1 MRHATALLLHQVDG
15 PVHRL
20 AIPINLRDHRSRTPD
35 PAEETRV
42 PRRLCSMRAFR
53 TQRRFCQRLL
63 LVLASL
69 AIGGFLLAGTATAH
83 AETPGVI
90 GGVWSFNGGRV
101 AIQRQADGSW
111 TGTVVAPT
119 RFAECSHPV
128 GEVMWTGM
136 RATTSGAWVGLHQ
149 WFFVGAACVPNPQL
163 GLTAWRLLEAKGG
176 AHFLRACFSE
186 PGDGQPEIS
195 STGVAT
201 GASFGCV
208 DSALLAPSPATSG
221 AAGFELAVTLPSARS
236 CVSRRVFRI
245 HLRDPKNDPLREAV
259 VTLRGRRLRVLR
271 HGNRF
276 ASTVDLRGLPPGTF
290 TVRIRLTTVLGHTL
304 SGSRRFHTC
313 VVGPRRNHAR

>member
-1 MRHATALLLHQVDG
+1 MLRQVAG
-15 PVHRL
+15 PEHRETSG
-20 AIPINLRDHRSRTPD
+20 ARTPG
-35 PAEETRV
+35 PGATEET
-42 PRRLCSMRAFR
+42 PMPCRLCSMRDVS
-53 TQRRFCQRLL
+53 TQSRFCRR
-63 LVLASL
+63 LVLVFASL
-69 AIGGFLLAGTATAH
+69 AIGCPVLAATAA

-90 GGVWSFNGGRV
+90 GGIWSFNGGRV

-111 TGTVVAPT
+111 TGTVVAET

-128 GEVMWTGM
+128 GEVMWTRM
-136 RATTSGAWVGLHQ
+136 RATTSGAWFGLHQ

-163 GLTAWRLLEAKGG
+163 GLTAWRLLEANGG

-195 STGVAT
+195 SRGVAT

-208 DSALLAPSPATSG
+208 DSALLAPTPATSG
-221 AAGFELAVTLPSARS
+221 AAGFERAVTLPSARG
-236 CVSRRVFRI
+236 CLSRRVFRI

-276 ASTVDLRGLPPGTF
+276 ASKVDLRGLPPGTF

-304 SGSRRFHTC
+304 HGSRRFHTC
-313 VVGPRRNHAR
+313 VVGSRRKHAR